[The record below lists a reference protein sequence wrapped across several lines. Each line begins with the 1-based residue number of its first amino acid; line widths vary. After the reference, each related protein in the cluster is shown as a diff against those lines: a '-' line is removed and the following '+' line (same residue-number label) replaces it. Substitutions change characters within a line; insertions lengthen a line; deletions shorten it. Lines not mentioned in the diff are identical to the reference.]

1 MREAEKRSLRI
12 FTLILLLVSLILP
25 SVGFSLADS
34 GFTFYA
40 ITNLGC
46 EVCVDKLQPLLDL
59 YGDGV
64 VQCDIR
70 ETENARR
77 FDNISVLVGPEP
89 YKTDPLVVVFR
100 SGELVTVVFGFH
112 SEADWEMIMDSEYDG
127 APVYSNLHDASG
139 RLLPDVVM
147 TDQETL
153 DAISVLF
160 DERPDG
166 SHGQRDVYSLLPLVV
181 TAALVD
187 AINPCE
193 FYVLV
198 VFLSLVFF
206 RIGRRAVLKAG
217 LAYSVAVFLTYYL
230 MGFGLW
236 RLMDYAQQLRFFVV
250 AVFGFLGL
258 VVGFREVFGAILQK
272 EPKRVPDT
280 LSNKLSDQLRGVS
293 ENPLT
298 AFGIG
303 IVSGVFLLPC
313 TSAPYFTALIL
324 ISDLGSFAEGLA
336 LLTVYNG
343 IIIVP
348 FVAITLCVH
357 TLKLRTAQLKM
368 WSAERQRWLNLVS
381 GLLIIF
387 LALYLLSTIIL

>member
-1 MREAEKRSLRI
+1 M
-12 FTLILLLVSLILP
+12 ILLVVSLILP
-25 SVGFSLADS
+25 SIGFSLANSDL
-34 GFTFYA
+34 TFYA

-46 EVCVDKLQPLLDL
+46 EACVDKLQPLLAL
-59 YGDGV
+59 YRSGV
-64 VQCDIR
+64 VQCDVR
-70 ETENARR
+70 EPENARR
-77 FDNISVLVGPEP
+77 FNNISVLVGPEP
-89 YKTDPLVVVFR
+89 YKTDPLVIVFR
-100 SGELVTVVFGFH
+100 GGELVAVVFGFH
-112 SEADWEMIMDSEYDG
+112 SQGDWGMIVDSEYVG

-147 TDQETL
+147 TDQDTL
-153 DAISVLF
+153 NAISGLF
-160 DERPDG
+160 DEYPGDSQGR
-166 SHGQRDVYSLLPLVV
+166 RDMYSLLPLVV

-206 RIGRRAVLKAG
+206 RIGKKAVLKAG
-217 LAYSVAVFLTYYL
+217 LAYSTAVFLTYYL

-258 VVGFREVFGAILQK
+258 VVGFREVFGAILKK
-272 EPKRVPDT
+272 EQKRVPDT
-280 LSNKLSDQLRGVS
+280 LSKKLSDQLGKVS

-303 IVSGVFLLPC
+303 IVSGIFLLPC

-324 ISDLGSFAEGLA
+324 ISDLESLVEGFA

-348 FVAITLCVH
+348 FIAITLGVH

-368 WSAERQRWLNLVS
+368 WSAEHQRWLSITS
-381 GLLIIF
+381 GLLIAL

>member
-1 MREAEKRSLRI
+1 MISL
-12 FTLILLLVSLILP
+12 LASLVLP
-25 SVGFSLADS
+25 SIAFSLANS
-34 GFTFYA
+34 SLTFYA

-46 EVCVDKLQPLLDL
+46 EACVEKLQPLLDL
-59 YGDGV
+59 YGDRV

-77 FDNISVLVGPEP
+77 FDNISVLVGPEV
-89 YKTDPLVVVFR
+89 YRAEPLVVVFENGGL
-100 SGELVTVVFGFH
+100 STVVFGFH
-112 SEADWEMIMDSEYDG
+112 SQADWEIIMDSEHHG
-127 APVYSNLHDASG
+127 VPVYSNLHDISG
-139 RLLPDVVM
+139 RLLPDLLM
-147 TDQETL
+147 TDQEPI
-153 DAISVLF
+153 DVISGLF
-160 DERPDG
+160 GEHPDD
-166 SHGQRDVYSLLPLVV
+166 SHDHRDIFSLLPLVV

-187 AINPCE
+187 AVNPCE

-206 RIGRRAVLKAG
+206 RIGRKAVLKAG
-217 LAYSVAVFLTYYL
+217 LAYSVAVFMTYYL

-250 AVFGFLGL
+250 AIFGFIGL
-258 VVGFREVFGAILQK
+258 VVGFREVLGAILEK
-272 EPKRVPDT
+272 EPKRVPD
-280 LSNKLSDQLRGVS
+280 SVS
-293 ENPLT
+293 ERLSGYLGRVSDNPLT

-324 ISDLGSFAEGLA
+324 ISDLESLVEGLA

-368 WSAERQRWLNLVS
+368 WSTRRQRWLNLVS
-381 GLLIIF
+381 GILIVF

>member
-1 MREAEKRSLRI
+1 MRI
-12 FTLILLLVSLILP
+12 FTLVPLLVSVTLP
-25 SVGFSLADS
+25 SVGFSIADS
-34 GFTFYA
+34 GLTFYA
-40 ITNLGC
+40 ITDLGC
-46 EVCVDKLQPLLDL
+46 EVCVDKLQPLPDL

-70 ETENARR
+70 EAENARR
-77 FDNISVLVGPEP
+77 FDDISVLVGPEP

-112 SEADWEMIMDSEYDG
+112 SQGDWEMIMGSEYDG
-127 APVYSNLHDASG
+127 APVYSNLHDAWG

-153 DAISVLF
+153 NAISSLF
-160 DERPDG
+160 DEHPDD
-166 SHGQRDVYSLLPLVV
+166 SHGHRDIYSLLPLVV

-206 RIGRRAVLKAG
+206 RIGKKAVLKAG

-258 VVGFREVFGAILQK
+258 VVGFREVLGAVLEK

-280 LSNKLSDQLRGVS
+280 LSKKLSDRLRRVS
-293 ENPLT
+293 DNPLT

-324 ISDLGSFAEGLA
+324 ISDLESLVEGLA

-348 FVAITLCVH
+348 FIAITLGVH
-357 TLKLRTAQLKM
+357 TLKLRTAELKV
-368 WSAERQRWLNLVS
+368 WSAERQRWLNIVS
-381 GLLIIF
+381 GLLIIL

>member
-1 MREAEKRSLRI
+1 MKI
-12 FTLILLLVSLILP
+12 FTLVPLLVSVTLP
-25 SVGFSLADS
+25 SVGFSIADS
-34 GFTFYA
+34 GSTFYA

-46 EVCVDKLQPLLDL
+46 EACVDKLQPLLAL
-59 YGDGV
+59 YGSRV
-64 VQCDIR
+64 VQCDMR
-70 ETENARR
+70 EPENARR

-100 SGELVTVVFGFH
+100 SGELVAVVFGFH
-112 SEADWEMIMDSEYDG
+112 SQGDWEMIMDSEYVG

-147 TDQETL
+147 ADQDKL
-153 DAISVLF
+153 NAISSLF
-160 DERPDG
+160 DEHPDD
-166 SHGQRDVYSLLPLVV
+166 SHGHRDIYSLLPLVV

-206 RIGRRAVLKAG
+206 RIGKKAVLKAG
-217 LAYSVAVFLTYYL
+217 LAYSAAVFLTYYL

-258 VVGFREVFGAILQK
+258 VVGLREVLGAFLGK
-272 EPKRVPDT
+272 EQKRVPDT
-280 LSNKLSDQLRGVS
+280 LSRKLSDQLRRVS

-324 ISDLGSFAEGLA
+324 ISDLGSFMEGLA

-348 FVAITLCVH
+348 FVVITLCVH
-357 TLKLRTAQLKM
+357 TLKLRTAKLKM